1 MQSLLRGNTYH
12 DVTTFKVDWMLEDIA
27 SGISKKW

>member
-12 DVTTFKVDWMLEDIA
+12 DVTTFKVDRMLENIA
-27 SGISKKW
+27 SGISQKW